1 VVVVMSVV
9 CCTVAVGI
17 KNCAH
22 KDSLDFSVFY

>member
-1 VVVVMSVV
+1 VVVMPVV

-22 KDSLDFSVFY
+22 KDSLDFRVFH